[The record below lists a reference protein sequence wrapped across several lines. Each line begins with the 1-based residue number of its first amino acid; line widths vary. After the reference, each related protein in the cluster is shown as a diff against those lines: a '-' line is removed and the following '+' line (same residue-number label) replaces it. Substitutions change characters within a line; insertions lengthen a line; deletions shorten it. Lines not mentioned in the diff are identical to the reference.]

1 MLQDCLFRW
10 LDTAEVVREEG
21 NEGATAVM
29 FAELV
34 WRGKFSYS
42 RYIQRLIARGEGGL
56 LAGQV

>member
-1 MLQDCLFRW
+1 MFRW